1 MVSSASQRAKTS
13 CMKKKIIMAGLAF
26 MMVGAASAQKEAAPP
41 QPPKPPKPPIEN
53 SKEIPPPPPPAP
65 LPPDPP
71 PPPAPPILSAEQ
83 IETLPND
90 YQAFLS
96 RNPSVGSLRW
106 NKEAVWVMLKDG
118 KEERYLLNEEGIKQ
132 AEAKYGQLPV
142 VPPPPPPLPPP
153 PPMKHSK
160 KTTRS

>member
-1 MVSSASQRAKTS
+1 MAS
-13 CMKKKIIMAGLAF
+13 LAF
-26 MMVGAASAQKEAAPP
+26 MMFSAVSAQKEAV
-41 QPPKPPKPPIEN
+41 PPKPPKAPTPPVERL
-53 SKEIPPPPPPAP
+53 KDIPPPPPPAP
-65 LPPDPP
+65 LPPDAPP
-71 PPPAPPILSAEQ
+71 PPSAPPILSVEQ
-83 IETLPND
+83 LDLLPDD

-118 KEERYLLNEEGIKQ
+118 KEERYLLNEEGVKQ

-142 VPPPPPPLPPP
+142 APPPPPPLPPP

-160 KTTRS
+160 KTRS